1 MNNLLLRSRREELGL
16 TLKEVGKACGV
27 SEATVSRWETGDI
40 STMKRE
46 NIAKLSEVL
55 GLSPSLVAGWETVKV
70 ENEKGNIKEFILN
83 SNELELVRKARKM
96 PYSIEHL
103 LAYMDLMKEYNEKNE
118 H

>member
-1 MNNLLLRSRREELGL
+1 MNNSILRSRREELQL

-55 GLSPSLVAGWETVKV
+55 GLSPSVIAGWETVKV
-70 ENEKGNIKEFILN
+70 ESEGNVKEFILN
-83 SNELELVRKARKM
+83 SNELDLVMKARKM

-103 LAYMDLMKEYNEKNE
+103 LAYMDLMKEFKAKK
-118 H
+118 